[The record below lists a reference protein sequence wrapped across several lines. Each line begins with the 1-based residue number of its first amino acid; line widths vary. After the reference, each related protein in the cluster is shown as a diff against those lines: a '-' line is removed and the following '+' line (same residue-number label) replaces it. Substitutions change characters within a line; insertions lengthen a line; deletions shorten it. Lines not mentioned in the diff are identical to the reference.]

1 MGVNTSEVPRLLI
14 EAVNSASIAAR
25 TAWLGFLALTAYLF
39 IAIAGIGHTDLLT
52 NAPVALPL
60 LQVNISLDQFFLFA
74 PLVYVFFH
82 FGVLVQHV
90 ALAQKIELLNG
101 FFERQEVIEGFETHP
116 GRFELHPY
124 FITQA
129 VAGPSRGSLIGLML
143 DYMTW
148 MSLAIIPIVLLLYFQ
163 TAFLPYHDHNSTWA
177 HRAFLLA
184 DLGLISLTGV
194 YFAAPLRPFWSAI
207 LFSILEF
214 PLRILISLLV
224 NVAAVFFSFLIA
236 TIPDSDLDKF
246 AAQALK
252 WSKPLPGVE
261 RSAFVPTAFLFEGEV
276 DQVTGQNSALFSRN
290 LIVTDAD
297 LVPEDKGQNGEVSL
311 NLRGRD
317 LRYATL
323 DRSDLHGAD
332 LTGAT
337 LREASLSGIRLQG
350 AQLVGAD
357 LRGAK
362 FWRLGEE
369 DADFTPARLSW
380 ANFRRAKMQGANLHA
395 AIGYGAN
402 FSKAELTGAV
412 LLAAQLQGANFQF
425 ADMTAVNLTGA
436 DVTAARLNGAKLF
449 ASDFSQARAAGADYQ
464 GAWLI
469 GTNFTGTDLAGAD
482 LRQGLIWMSA
492 PPQAAEN
499 LDVRFRMISKPSD
512 DIRAT
517 IKKSVADL
525 DDPDLKKKVEGRVAA
540 LLQKNPSEDWST
552 SAPASAWQ
560 QLLNNTQWDDPQ
572 KTATTAYVAEL
583 ACTDL
588 TSGKAVA
595 NAIGRRGGA
604 VFLFQPTFNGSVTKL
619 FERLTNPNCKGAYE
633 HLQPDVL
640 QELRRAAQLVAR
652 TPTNPFAPPQ

>member
-1 MGVNTSEVPRLLI
+1 VNSNEVPHLLI
-14 EAVNSASIAAR
+14 DAVNSASMAAR

-39 IAIAGIGHTDLLT
+39 IAVAGINHTDLLT

-101 FFERQEVIEGFETHP
+101 FFEKSELDGAIPTHP

-148 MSLAIIPIVLLLYFQ
+148 LSLAIIPIILLLYFQ
-163 TAFLPYHDHNSTWA
+163 TAFLPYHDQASTWA
-177 HRAFLLA
+177 HRAFLIM
-184 DLGLISLTGV
+184 DLVLISLTGV
-194 YFAAPLRPFWSAI
+194 YFAAPLRSFWSAV
-207 LFSILEF
+207 LYSILEF
-214 PLRILISLLV
+214 PLRIFISLLV
-224 NVAAVFFSFLIA
+224 NLAAVAFAFLVA
-236 TIPDSDLDKF
+236 TIPDSELDKF
-246 AAQALK
+246 ASRELK
-252 WSKPLPGVE
+252 WSTPLPGVE
-261 RSAFVPTAFLFEGEV
+261 RSAFVPTAYLFEGEV
-276 DQVTGQNSALFSRN
+276 DQITGQNSALFSRN

-297 LVPEDKGQNGEVSL
+297 LVPEDRGQDGEVSL

-350 AQLVGAD
+350 ALLVGAD

-395 AIGYGAN
+395 SIAHGAN

-412 LLAAQLQGANFQF
+412 LLAAQLQGADFQH
-425 ADMTAVNLTGA
+425 ANLTAANLTGA
-436 DVTAARLNGAKLF
+436 DLEATRFAGAKLF
-449 ASDFSQARAAGADYQ
+449 AANFSQTRAAAADFQ

-469 GTNFTGTDLAGAD
+469 GTDFSGAELAGAD
-482 LRQGLIWMSA
+482 VRQGMIWMST
-492 PPQAAEN
+492 PPQTADN
-499 LDVRFRMISKPSD
+499 LDARFRMLVPPRDS
-512 DIRAT
+512 IRQA
-517 IKKSVADL
+517 IEQSVAAL
-525 DDPDLKKKVEGRVAA
+525 DDPDLKMKVQGRVSA
-540 LLQKNPSEDWST
+540 LLKKDSEENWK
-552 SAPASAWQ
+552 ASRQANQWQ
-560 QLLNNTQWDDPQ
+560 QILDNADWNETE
-572 KTATTAYVAEL
+572 KIATTDFLADL
-583 ACTDL
+583 ACADL
-588 TSGKAVA
+588 TTGRAVA
-595 NAIGRRGGA
+595 NAIGRRAGT
-604 VFLFQPTFNGSVTKL
+604 VLLFQPTFNGDVARL
-619 FERLTNPNCKGAYE
+619 FDRLTSNSCDGASE
-633 HLQPDVL
+633 KLKPDVL
-640 QELRRAAQLVAR
+640 QDLRRAAQLVAR
-652 TPTNPFAPPQ
+652 APTNPFALPQ

>member
-1 MGVNTSEVPRLLI
+1 MITSEVPRLLI
-14 EAVNSASIAAR
+14 EAVNAASIAAR
-25 TAWLGFLALTAYLF
+25 TAWMGFLALTAYLF

-60 LQVNISLDQFFLFA
+60 LQVDISLDQFFLFA

-101 FFERQEVIEGFETHP
+101 YFERSEIDEGGTTHP

-148 MSLAIIPIVLLLYFQ
+148 LSLAIIPIILLLYFQ
-163 TAFLPYHDHNSTWA
+163 TAFLPYHDHSSTWA
-177 HRAFLLA
+177 HRVFLVL
-184 DLGLISLTGV
+184 DLGIISLTGV
-194 YFAAPLRPFWSAI
+194 YFAAPLRAFWSAV
-207 LFSILEF
+207 LFSVLEF
-214 PLRILISLLV
+214 PVRMFISLLV

-236 TIPDSDLDKF
+236 TIPDSELDKY
-246 AAQALK
+246 AAHELG

-261 RSAFVPTAFLFEGEV
+261 RSAFVPTAYLFEGKV
-276 DQVTGQNSALFSRN
+276 DQVTGENSALFSRN

-297 LVPEDKGQNGEVSL
+297 LVPEDKGLNGEVSL

-337 LREASLSGIRLQG
+337 LREASLSGIRLQS

-395 AIGYGAN
+395 SVGYGAN

-412 LLAAQLQGANFQF
+412 LLAAQLQGADFQF
-425 ADMTAVNLTGA
+425 ADLTAANLTGA
-436 DVTAARLNGAKLF
+436 DVAAARFNGSKLF
-449 ASDFSQARAAGADYQ
+449 ATNFSQARATAADFQ
-464 GAWLI
+464 GAWVV
-469 GTNFTGTDLAGAD
+469 GTDFSGAEMAVAD
-482 LRQGLIWMSA
+482 LRQGLIWMST
-492 PPQAAEN
+492 PPQGTKY
-499 LDVRFRMISKPSD
+499 LDVRFRMLTKPND
-512 DIRAT
+512 TTRAA
-517 IKKSVADL
+517 IEKSLNDL
-525 DDPDLKKKVEGRVAA
+525 DDPDLKMKVEGRVSA
-540 LLQKNPSEDWST
+540 LLQKEPKEDWATSRQASEWQRLLNDQNWDEAQKT
-552 SAPASAWQ
+552 SA
-560 QLLNNTQWDDPQ
+560 TD
-572 KTATTAYVAEL
+572 EL
-583 ACTDL
+583 ADLACSDL
-588 TSGKAVA
+588 TKGHAVA
-595 NAIGRRGGA
+595 NAIARRAAA
-604 VFLFQPTFNGSVTKL
+604 VFLFQPTFNGDVVRL
-619 FERLTNPNCKGAYE
+619 FKRLTSPTCKGASD
-633 HLQPDVL
+633 HLKSDVL
-640 QELRRAAQLVAR
+640 QELRSAAQLAAR
-652 TPTNPFAPPQ
+652 GPVNPFAPPP